1 MKGIA
6 WKFAASGLVIGAAS
20 LAGFV
25 DGFGATPAAAQSQRA
40 GNADAAR
47 LHERAARAVADG
59 LLSEAVALLEQAV
72 AIAPRDAGYRLLLA
86 DTYMRSGRFQ
96 SAETTY
102 RDVTDIDPAQSRA
115 GVALA
120 LMQVVNGR
128 TDAAMAQLERI
139 EADAPAAD
147 VGLAYALAGAP
158 QRAIELLEPAARA
171 LGATPRV
178 RQNLALAYA
187 LGGDW
192 QRARIVAAQDVPA
205 DELSGRMA
213 QWASFSHRAGG
224 AEPVQALLG
233 VNAVAD
239 SGQPIQLALNAPA
252 RGESPPVAFAA
263 AAPFEVPA
271 PAPVPVPV
279 QAPVQT
285 ASVDISAPV
294 AAEAPVQIAE
304 VIPMPTDAPVAAAPV
319 VLAQAEPVGEAIV
332 VPAPAPVEAPAPAA
346 APVDYASLETP
357 EWGLD
362 EQGHVALPSEE
373 PEAAQ
378 EPVRVRYAVAAENLV
393 RGDATVMRVANRTAS
408 VAAPAALRA
417 IASGRLPGKRA
428 SGGEFVVQ
436 IGSFSSAENADRAW
450 QHYQQSYGLRAESPV
465 TMTID
470 HQGRL
475 LHRVAV
481 SGFEKRADATQAC
494 QAIKARGGECF
505 VRSSAGDAS
514 INWAARYAGEDR
526 A

>member
-1 MKGIA
+1 MKRMA
-6 WKFAASGLVIGAAS
+6 WKFAASGFVLSAVSVTGM
-20 LAGFV
+20 AG
-25 DGFGATPAAAQSQRA
+25 GFTIAPAAAQSQRGD
-40 GNADAAR
+40 GNAAR

-59 LLSEAVALLEQAV
+59 MLAEAVNLLEQAV
-72 AIAPRDAGYRLLLA
+72 ALAPRDAGYRLLLA

-102 RDVTDIDPAQSRA
+102 RDVTSIDPSQSRA

-120 LMQVVNGR
+120 LMQVANGR
-128 TDAAMAQLERI
+128 VDAAMAQLERI
-139 EADAPAAD
+139 ERDAPAAD
-147 VGLAYALAGAP
+147 VGLAFALAGAP
-158 QRAIELLEPAARA
+158 QRAVELLEPAARG

-192 QRARIVAAQDVPA
+192 DRARTIAAQDLPA
-205 DELSGRMA
+205 DEVSGRMA
-213 QWASFSHRAGG
+213 QWASFSHRAGT

-239 SGQPIQLALNAPA
+239 GGQPIRIALNAPA
-252 RGESPPVAFAA
+252 DDDRGVAFAA
-263 AAPFEVPA
+263 AEPL
-271 PAPVPVPV
+271 PVAV
-279 QAPVQT
+279 QAPVRSV
-285 ASVDISAPV
+285 SVDTSAPI
-294 AAEAPVQIAE
+294 AASEPVQIAE

-332 VPAPAPVEAPAPAA
+332 VPAPAPVEAPA
-346 APVDYASLETP
+346 APVADVDYAGLEAP

-362 EQGHVALPSEE
+362 EQGNVALPEDE
-373 PEAAQ
+373 PAEVQA
-378 EPVRVRYAVAAENLV
+378 PVRVRYAVAAENLV
-393 RGDATVMRVANRTAS
+393 RGDSTVMRVANRTAS
-408 VAAPAALRA
+408 VAAPAAIRA

-428 SGGEFVVQ
+428 SAGEFVVQ
-436 IGSFSSAENADRAW
+436 IGSFSSSENADRAW
-450 QHYQQSYGLRAESPV
+450 QHYQDSYGLSAERPV

-494 QAIKARGGECF
+494 QAIKARGGDCF
-505 VRSSAGDAS
+505 VRSAAGDAS

>member
-1 MKGIA
+1 MKGMT
-6 WKFAASGLVIGAAS
+6 WKFAASGIVLGAAS
-20 LAGFV
+20 VTGLV
-25 DGFGATPAAAQSQRA
+25 DGFGATPAAAQAQRA
-40 GNADAAR
+40 GNGEAAR

-59 LLSEAVALLEQAV
+59 LLSEAVGLLEQAV
-72 AIAPRDAGYRLLLA
+72 ALAPRDAGYRLLLA
-86 DTYMRSGRFQ
+86 DTYMKSGRFQ

-120 LMQVVNGR
+120 LMQVVNGHV
-128 TDAAMAQLERI
+128 DAAMAQLERI
-139 EADAPAAD
+139 ERDAPAAD

-158 QRAIELLEPAARA
+158 QRAIELLEPAARG

-192 QRARIVAAQDVPA
+192 QRARTVAAQDVPA

-213 QWASFSHRAGG
+213 QWASFSHRAGS

-239 SGQPIQLALNAPA
+239 SGQPVQLALNTPG
-252 RGESPPVAFAA
+252 RGESRTMAFASA
-263 AAPFEVPA
+263 EPVQVQVAAPASAQASVRTA
-271 PAPVPVPV
+271 SVDTS
-279 QAPVQT
+279 APVQT
-285 ASVDISAPV
+285 
-294 AAEAPVQIAE
+294 AE
-304 VIPMPTDAPVAAAPV
+304 VIPMPTDAPVASAPV
-319 VLAQAEPVGEAIV
+319 VLAQAEPAGEAIV
-332 VPAPAPVEAPAPAA
+332 VPAPAPVEAPAAPAA
-346 APVDYASLETP
+346 AVDYASVEAP

-362 EQGHVALPSEE
+362 EQGNVALPSEE
-373 PEAAQ
+373 PEAEQA
-378 EPVRVRYAVAAENLV
+378 PVRVRYAVAAENLV

-450 QHYQQSYGLRAESPV
+450 QHYQESYGLRAEQPV
-465 TMTID
+465 TMTFD

-494 QAIKARGGECF
+494 QAIKARGGQCF
-505 VRSSAGDAS
+505 VRGNAGDAS

>member
-1 MKGIA
+1 MNGIA
-6 WKFAASGLVIGAAS
+6 WKFAASGLVLGAAS
-20 LAGFV
+20 LTGFV
-25 DGFGATPAAAQSQRA
+25 DGMGVAPAAAQSQRA
-40 GNADAAR
+40 GNDEAGR

-59 LLSEAVALLEQAV
+59 LLTEAVGYLEQAV
-72 AIAPRDAGYRLLLA
+72 ALAPRDAGYRLLLA
-86 DTYMRSGRFQ
+86 DTYMKSGRFQ

-102 RDVTDIDPAQSRA
+102 RDVTEIDPSQSRA

-120 LMQVVNGR
+120 LMQVANGR
-128 TDAAMAQLERI
+128 AEAAMAQLERI
-139 EADAPAAD
+139 ERDAPAAD

-192 QRARIVAAQDVPA
+192 QRARTVAAQDVAP

-213 QWASFSHRAGG
+213 QWASFSHRAGS

-239 SGQPIQLALNAPA
+239 SGQPVRIALNVPA
-252 RGESPPVAFAA
+252 DGETRSVAFAA
-263 AAPFEVPA
+263 AE
-271 PAPVPVPV
+271 PV
-279 QAPVQT
+279 QVQPAYEPVTVRT

-294 AAEAPVQIAE
+294 QNAE
-304 VIPMPTDAPVAAAPV
+304 VIPMPTDAPVASAPV
-319 VLAQAEPVGEAIV
+319 VFAQAEPVGEAIAV
-332 VPAPAPVEAPAPAA
+332 AAPAPVTVESAPV
-346 APVDYASLETP
+346 PVDYASAEASD
-357 EWGLD
+357 WGVD
-362 EQGHVALPSEE
+362 EQGSVALPSQE
-373 PEAAQ
+373 PEEVQ
-378 EPVRVRYAVAAENLV
+378 VPVRVRYAAAAEDLV

-408 VAAPAALRA
+408 VAAPAAVRA
-417 IASGRLPGKRA
+417 FAAGRLPGKRA

-436 IGSFSSAENADRAW
+436 IGSFSSSENADRAW
-450 QHYQQSYGLRAESPV
+450 QHYQESYGLNAERPV

-470 HQGRL
+470 HNGRL
-475 LHRVAV
+475 MHRVAV

-494 QAIKARGGECF
+494 RAIKARGGQCF
-505 VRSSAGDAS
+505 VRNNAGDAS